1 MATWQMSIPATR
13 IIMVVRGH
21 PIDRGRRTAKEEVR
35 SIPPVE
41 FADEHAPEP
50 AKRARTRAGSYA
62 WRRRQREMLP
72 WAVGSLAFL
81 LAYLA
86 LAVLSL
92 AGRLPFWAS
101 LSLVPTMLVGWFFL
115 GKVLDRIDARWGEGA
130 RGEFRVGE
138 ELERLHE
145 EGFHVFHDWYSGR
158 GNVDHFAVG
167 PQGVFAIETKAWRGK
182 IAAEGGRLFKDG
194 RPLPG
199 NAPVKQAM
207 AQAMAV
213 RTLVGEAHGAEPFVV
228 PILCFSRATVSCHRP
243 VGGVEV
249 VGLGCLNRAITA
261 GRRRRYSSE
270 QVEGISRSLE
280 DKLGV
285 GPAAKPGA
293 PPEGPSGARRAF
305 ERLLGVPDGPL
316 VLGLLMALSLV
327 FPAQVSKALLGFA
340 YLYQLLAQAL
350 AGLL

>member
-1 MATWQMSIPATR
+1 MGKERA
-13 IIMVVRGH
+13 RG
-21 PIDRGRRTAKEEVR
+21 
-35 SIPPVE
+35 IPPAGL
-41 FADEHAPEP
+41 ADRRAPEP
-50 AKRARTRAGSYA
+50 AKRTRTKAGDYA

-86 LAVLSL
+86 LAALAL
-92 AGRLPFWAS
+92 AGHVPFWAS
-101 LSLVPTMLVGWFFL
+101 LSLIPTLLVGWFFL

-145 EGFHVFHDWYSGR
+145 EGFHVFHDWYSGK

-182 IAAEGGRLFKDG
+182 ITAEGERLFKDG
-194 RPLPG
+194 GPLPG
-199 NAPVKQAM
+199 NGPIKQAM

-213 RTLVGEAHGAEPFVV
+213 RALVGEACGTEPFVV
-228 PILCFSRATVSCHRP
+228 PILCFSRAEVLCHRA

-249 VGLGCLNRAITA
+249 VGVGCLNRAVVA
-261 GRRRRYSSE
+261 GRRRRYSPE
-270 QVEGISRSLE
+270 RVEAISRSLE
-280 DKLGV
+280 ERLGV
-285 GPAAKPGA
+285 GPAAEPGV
-293 PPEGPSGARRAF
+293 PPEGPSGARKVLD
-305 ERLLGVPDGPL
+305 RLFNTPDSAL
-316 VLGLLMALSLV
+316 ALGLLFALSLA
-327 FPAQVSKALLGFA
+327 FPAQASKAFLGFA